1 MAANRRYYIDG
12 STVRKIEDMPEKQV
26 RRTSDEV
33 RGNTVR
39 KASALPAEPER
50 RKPVRKARPKTRKK
64 RSRLFRRN
72 QDVSFRREL
81 GYSVFSLVIVGLMV
95 LAGYNYL
102 SLAAD
107 VRADKSEISALQKE
121 LTNQKNANS
130 EYKSRLEASVDLD
143 EIYKIATQELGMV
156 YSKPGQTVYYSKNSE
171 DYVVQYKDIP
181 ETK

>member
-1 MAANRRYYIDG
+1 M
-12 STVRKIEDMPEKQV
+12 
-26 RRTSDEV
+26 
-33 RGNTVR
+33 
-39 KASALPAEPER
+39 
-50 RKPVRKARPKTRKK
+50 
-64 RSRLFRRN
+64 
-72 QDVSFRREL
+72 SFRREL
-81 GYSVFSLVIVGLMV
+81 GYSVFSLVIVGIMV

-171 DYVVQYKDIP
+171 DYVV
-181 ETK
+181 

>member
-1 MAANRRYYIDG
+1 MAANRRYYIGG

-81 GYSVFSLVIVGLMV
+81 GYSVFSLVIVGIMV